1 MEIVT
6 NRILEGVEEGRARV
20 ACVFTGRET
29 TISADWVL
37 PLTRREPNDALYRDL
52 LAGRQASTLRSLHR
66 VGDCEAP
73 GIIASAVYSGY
84 RVAREM
90 EGRGG
95 PRADEVRRER
105 SHV

>member
-1 MEIVT
+1 M
-6 NRILEGVEEGRARV
+6 RKRV

-37 PLTRREPNDALYRDL
+37 PLTQREPNDGLYRDI
-52 LAGRQASTLRSLHR
+52 LARSGASGLKSVRR
-66 VGDCEAP
+66 IGDCEAP

-90 EGRGG
+90 NGTGE
-95 PRADEVRRER
+95 PLADTVKRER
-105 SHV
+105 SLG